1 MLLHRYHFVLNNKL
15 YENIIAEAKNQKISI
30 SELVRTIIKKMGFMM
45 EKIQFESNPRNF
57 EYLYVGADSRLIV
70 KLNIETY
77 WMIANIQ
84 DSLKLYSKAQLIR
97 YILELY
103 FELRSIFENKA
114 LLSILASWGEK
125 WEEEKKIVK
134 SWEKAHMRHS
144 NSKNSINFFY
154 SGFHEL
160 TKIMLI

>member
-1 MLLHRYHFVLNNKL
+1 VLLHRYHFVLNSKL
-15 YENIIAEAKNQKISI
+15 YEKIVAEAKNQKISI
-30 SELVRTIIKKMGFMM
+30 SELVRTIVKKMNFAM
-45 EKIQFESNPRNF
+45 ERIQYESDPKNF
-57 EYLYVGADSRLIV
+57 KYLYVGADSKLIV

-97 YILELY
+97 YVLEAYFKLRKLY
-103 FELRSIFENKA
+103 DNKA
-114 LLSILASWGEK
+114 LLGILASWSEK
-125 WEEEKKIVK
+125 WDDEKKIVK
-134 SWEKAHMRHS
+134 SWDKAHMRRS

-160 TKIMLI
+160 TKIMLL